1 MGGLVARRRWSGR
14 GGGAARGRATAVRDA
29 GGLYALLL
37 GRAGWLMSVLR
48 RVVRPEPGLAMSES
62 RSGSRTELGWA
73 GRVSRARKSLVGV
86 LVAVQA
92 SGTLLVQ
99 ERDET
104 SVTSLRSPLRS
115 PLRRPTTL
123 ALAST
128 ASLPSAGTCLLK
140 LCCTYLL
147 CAPSPECP
155 AERKAETVARRRRT
169 SSSPTDRTLRAPR
182 APFARPA
189 LRTLLLGFPLPAS
202 RLVAA
207 CASLLGETSSFTVA
221 AHHELSQLCVALL
234 SSPCFSPPH

>member
-1 MGGLVARRRWSGR
+1 MMGGLVARRRWSGR

-37 GRAGWLMSVLR
+37 GRAGWLVSVLR

-92 SGTLLVQ
+92 SDTLLVQ

-104 SVTSLRSPLRS
+104 SVTSLRS

-182 APFARPA
+182 APLARPA
-189 LRTLLLGFPLPAS
+189 LGTLLLGFPLLAS
-202 RLVAA
+202 PLP
-207 CASLLGETSSFTVA
+207 
-221 AHHELSQLCVALL
+221 ALL
-234 SSPCFSPPH
+234 SSARRARSPSPRS